1 MTLVVGL
8 TGGIGSGKSTVARLL
23 GDLGARVVDA
33 DVLARRVVAPGAPA
47 LAEIAQV
54 FGPDVVEPDGTLAR
68 RRLGERV
75 FRDPDA
81 RQRLEAITH
90 PRIAAA
96 FADEVSRAQAE
107 DVAVLVY
114 EAALLVESGAY
125 RLMDRVVVVT
135 APEARQVER
144 VGARDG
150 LPGEAA
156 RARIASQ
163 STTADKV
170 AVADHVIVNDG
181 GLAELEARV
190 QAVWEELSHGGSAR

>member
-1 MTLVVGL
+1 
-8 TGGIGSGKSTVARLL
+8 
-23 GDLGARVVDA
+23 
-33 DVLARRVVAPGAPA
+33 
-47 LAEIAQV
+47 
-54 FGPDVVEPDGTLAR
+54 
-68 RRLGERV
+68 
-75 FRDPDA
+75 
-81 RQRLEAITH
+81 
-90 PRIAAA
+90 
-96 FADEVSRAQAE
+96 
-107 DVAVLVY
+107 
-114 EAALLVESGAY
+114 
-125 RLMDRVVVVT
+125 VVVVT